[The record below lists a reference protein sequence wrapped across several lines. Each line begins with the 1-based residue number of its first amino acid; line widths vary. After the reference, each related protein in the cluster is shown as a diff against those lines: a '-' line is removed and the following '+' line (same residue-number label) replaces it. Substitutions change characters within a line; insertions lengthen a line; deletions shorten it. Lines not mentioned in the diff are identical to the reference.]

1 MLRPDHAMI
10 PTSPT
15 RAELPPQSPTA
26 GESQL
31 DSWGSIGETL
41 EMEVP
46 TRGSVTGKPLGEQ
59 NPLLVKRDI
68 ASLFLQG
75 CIRSL

>member
-1 MLRPDHAMI
+1 MLWPDHAMV

-15 RAELPPQSPTA
+15 RTELPPHSPTA
-26 GESQL
+26 GEPQL
-31 DSWGSIGETL
+31 DSWGSIGETR
-41 EMEVP
+41 EIEVP
-46 TRGSVTGKPLGEQ
+46 TMGSVTGKPLGEQ

-75 CIRSL
+75 CIHSL

>member
-1 MLRPDHAMI
+1 MV

-15 RAELPPQSPTA
+15 KTELPPHSPTA

-31 DSWGSIGETL
+31 VSWGSIHETL

-46 TRGSVTGKPLGEQ
+46 TMGSVAGKPLGEQ

-68 ASLFLQG
+68 AFLFLQEV
-75 CIRSL
+75 INSL